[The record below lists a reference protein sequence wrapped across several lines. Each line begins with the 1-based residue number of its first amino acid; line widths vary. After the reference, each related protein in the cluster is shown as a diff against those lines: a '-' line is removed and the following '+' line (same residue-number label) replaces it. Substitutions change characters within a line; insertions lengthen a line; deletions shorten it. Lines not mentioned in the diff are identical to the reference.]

1 MHKTPNAD
9 ISISC
14 EEKIIQ
20 DLIRLANKWFFCLQ
34 STTPI
39 KVSWIQLQK
48 GCASQYSHNLEFENK
63 SKKGEKKGWA
73 CQYSH
78 GPTAFPRKQ
87 VRTTQPSS
95 IWLKSQFLLKII
107 SKKREIHFPVKNI
120 FQKERNTVSR
130 ERFFPISSP
139 LPTSHFLF
147 LSDPWYL
154 LRCRWMVGNSDG
166 SVIETYSPDAGGSDG
181 DNNKISISAKSGSM
195 PPSGSQWTG
204 RVSKFPTWNIQTGN
218 RFRSLS
224 YLGSRL
230 VNRLP
235 N

>member
-1 MHKTPNAD
+1 MQKGEKEGVGLSILPRPDGFSQKAGENHSALLHLTQ
-9 ISISC
+9 ISISA
-14 EEKIIQ
+14 K
-20 DLIRLANKWFFCLQ
+20 DHF
-34 STTPI
+34 
-39 KVSWIQLQK
+39 QK
-48 GCASQYSHNLEFENK
+48 ERNTFS
-63 SKKGEKKGWA
+63 
-73 CQYSH
+73 
-78 GPTAFPRKQ
+78 
-87 VRTTQPSS
+87 
-95 IWLKSQFLLKII
+95 
-107 SKKREIHFPVKNI
+107 REIF

-218 RFRSLS
+218 RFRSVS